1 MYFSVTTFCKWCW
14 VFSLRERGCCFCCRQ
29 VAEPEVRY
37 DPVRLEEQL
46 FKQPVKWLVR
56 NVELFVPLG
65 TFVAKV
71 IFDIQVRYTRQVR
84 FMMGGAGFGARSIGD
99 LEDGPSSSRINTGID
114 INTIFPTSHLTVVV
128 WYASTFSSSPSRNTA
143 FLARSCCFTT
153 RISPFSAN
161 LLLFV

>member
-1 MYFSVTTFCKWCW
+1 MYDSVTKFCKWCW

-71 IFDIQVRYTRQVR
+71 IFDIQVRYTRQVH
-84 FMMGGAGFGARSIGD
+84 FMMRGAGF
-99 LEDGPSSSRINTGID
+99 
-114 INTIFPTSHLTVVV
+114 
-128 WYASTFSSSPSRNTA
+128 STRG
-143 FLARSCCFTT
+143 FLVT
-153 RISPFSAN
+153 
-161 LLLFV
+161 

>member
-1 MYFSVTTFCKWCW
+1 MRHSYTRVICCCCCKAYSLLDTAVNIEQILFCESDCG
-14 VFSLRERGCCFCCRQ
+14 FSLQCRLFACRKVGGETKWMPSLRSFSWCDLCCCCCRHK

-71 IFDIQVRYTRQVR
+71 IFDIQVQEQYTHVKCRLGGRSRVFCHKAVFACRY
-84 FMMGGAGFGARSIGD
+84 D
-99 LEDGPSSSRINTGID
+99 
-114 INTIFPTSHLTVVV
+114 TI
-128 WYASTFSSSPSRNTA
+128 R
-143 FLARSCCFTT
+143 
-153 RISPFSAN
+153 
-161 LLLFV
+161 